1 MPIPLRLLSGT
12 WGTLIHSEVT
22 TSLISNTLVITSHS
36 RFSCQIG
43 LPLHHWSDIWKHRL
57 NFMIWSNCL
66 YFQGRTLLWGRLA
79 WNLRWIKLWITYSLK
94 QSSVPL
100 HSTEGSKV
108 LALTLIALYLNI
120 HPWALFSVTC
130 LGPPLSSQPP
140 SPCRVLFA
148 LAWPPSPL
156 QKLSSALSVPSF
168 FFPNLP
174 TGSLVIC
181 TSCMYAHS
189 LQSCPTLCD
198 LMDGSPPGSSVHGI
212 LQARTLEWVAIS
224 YSRGIFPTQGSN
236 PHLLCLL
243 HWQVGS
249 LPLAPPGK
257 ASICILKFS
266 Q

>member
-1 MPIPLRLLSGT
+1 MPVPLRLLSGT

-130 LGPPLSSQPP
+130 LGPPPIQPAP
-140 SPCRVLFA
+140 
-148 LAWPPSPL
+148 
-156 QKLSSALSVPSF
+156 K
-168 FFPNLP
+168 
-174 TGSLVIC
+174 
-181 TSCMYAHS
+181 S
-189 LQSCPTLCD
+189 LQS
-198 LMDGSPPGSSVHGI
+198 SVCSG
-212 LQARTLEWVAIS
+212 LAS
-224 YSRGIFPTQGSN
+224 F
-236 PHLLCLL
+236 
-243 HWQVGS
+243 
-249 LPLAPPGK
+249 APPK
-257 ASICILKFS
+257 AVICFKCPLLLLSKSPHWKSGHMHVLHVRSFAS
-266 Q
+266 VVSNSLWPYGW